1 VIYEEIYLSNQEI
14 PILASYLVNY
24 DFTVIDIVCKDYE
37 RTHPYNDDTG
47 IDGSMNS
54 GFVIWLTG
62 LPGSGKTT
70 IARLLH
76 SKLKQQAAKVE
87 LFDGDEVRRQLSPD
101 LGFSKQDR
109 ELHAKRVAYLSKLL
123 ARNGIIA
130 IASLISPYR
139 SFRDFAR
146 QEIGNFVEVYVK
158 CSLETCM
165 KRDPKGLYKK
175 ALKGEIKDLT
185 GLQDPYEEPL
195 HPEVIV
201 DSEIQDPDS
210 SVGKILNILREL
222 SYL

>member
-1 VIYEEIYLSNQEI
+1 
-14 PILASYLVNY
+14 
-24 DFTVIDIVCKDYE
+24 VCKDYE

-47 IDGSMNS
+47 IEGSMNS

-70 IARLLH
+70 IARLLQ
-76 SKLKQQAAKVE
+76 SKLKEQAANVE

-109 ELHAKRVAYLSKLL
+109 ELHAKRVAYLSKVL

-130 IASLISPYR
+130 IASLICPYR

-158 CSLETCM
+158 CSLETCI
-165 KRDPKGLYKK
+165 KRDPKGLYKN

-185 GLQDPYEEPL
+185 GLQDAYGEPL